1 MKKVYVEP
9 EVEVRNYTQLQDGI
23 LTTSTGEGDLNGGD
37 DIISPKGIL

>member
-23 LTTSTGEGDLNGGD
+23 LTTSTGGDLNGGD
-37 DIISPKGIL
+37 DIISPNGIL

>member
-23 LTTSTGEGDLNGGD
+23 LTTSTGGDLNGGD